1 MIMQKYL
8 RLKKMNATN
17 NYHGHS
23 ELENSIFI
31 QDKKKRL
38 HSKKQHGFYKYRNGG
53 MPVHND
59 NIYSKR
65 KCAMSSLLTRI

>member
-8 RLKKMNATN
+8 RLKKMNTTN
-17 NYHGHS
+17 NYRGHS
-23 ELENSIFI
+23 ELENSVFI
-31 QDKKKRL
+31 QDKKDFIQ
-38 HSKKQHGFYKYRNGG
+38 KKQHGFDKYRKGG
-53 MPVHND
+53 MPFHND